1 MKILKNEEYDNMRA
15 TIKRLLDEN
24 IKLQQDLY
32 AVRRELNFYKFSA
45 GEWKDLSFPNS
56 EVKEERRYISP
67 EIEAIKDTVSDFWNS
82 IYKSNDSDGAN
93 NF

>member
-56 EVKEERRYISP
+56 EAKEERRYISP
-67 EIEAIKDTVSDFWNS
+67 EIEEIKNTVSDFWKS
-82 IYKSNDSDGAN
+82 IYKSNDSDGSN
-93 NF
+93 NY

>member
-67 EIEAIKDTVSDFWNS
+67 EIEDIKNTVSDFWKS
-82 IYKSNDSDGAN
+82 IYKSNDSDGSN
-93 NF
+93 NY

>member
-1 MKILKNEEYDNMRA
+1 MRILKNEEYDNMRA

-24 IKLQQDLY
+24 LHLKQDNY
-32 AVRRELNFYKFSA
+32 ALKRENNFLRFSA

-56 EVKEERRYISP
+56 EVKEERRYKSP
-67 EIEAIKDTVSDFWNS
+67 ELEELNKTVSDFWNT
-82 IYKSNDSDGAN
+82 IYKSADSDGAN

>member
-1 MKILKNEEYDNMRA
+1 MRILKNEEYDNMRA

-24 IKLQQDLY
+24 LHLKQDNY
-32 AVRRELNFYKFSA
+32 ALKREINFLKFSA

-56 EVKEERRYISP
+56 EVKEERRYIN
-67 EIEAIKDTVSDFWNS
+67 KVSDFWNS
-82 IYKSNDSDGAN
+82 IYKSADSDGAN